1 MPEARP
7 VPLNFSLR
15 LPPLSALF
23 RFHTFIAFSSSVMS
37 SSAFS
42 TTAGAGGAVGPITG
56 TVHQQDRRQE
66 GKNNN

>member
-1 MPEARP
+1 
-7 VPLNFSLR
+7 
-15 LPPLSALF
+15 
-23 RFHTFIAFSSSVMS
+23 MS